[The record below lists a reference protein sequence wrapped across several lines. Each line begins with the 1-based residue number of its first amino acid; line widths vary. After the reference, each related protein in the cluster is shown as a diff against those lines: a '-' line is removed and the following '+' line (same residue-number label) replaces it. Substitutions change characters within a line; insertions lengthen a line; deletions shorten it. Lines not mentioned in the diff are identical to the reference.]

1 MPLAHRSA
9 SRIVSLARTRPHLL
23 PSLSTP
29 STQRHIHLEGFGDL
43 VTSTANAISSIH
55 SNVGIPW
62 WATIPLVGV
71 AINVVWRYPAMRYAR
86 YVQNKQVELEPLVTA
101 WRYRHEKNS
110 VLFYK
115 PPEVDPEEP
124 GRGHWKGIEERSKW
138 IRTRDTARIMRLTRK
153 SRRRIHKTFGAQGW
167 KKLPT
172 FLSAVPLIVVSEAL
186 RRLCGAPI
194 TWISHW
200 SGLASTGAQPGTLL
214 DTSGLFDQTL
224 EQGGCLWFVDL
235 TAMDSYHILP
245 AICSAMLA
253 KSVWGRFSR
262 AQIMELL
269 GRSHKEDGMFT
280 GHFSPMN
287 RGFMRASLVI
297 PMFPL
302 LAADLPS
309 AVFLYWVTSL
319 SLNVVNDTLL
329 RKSLPAR
336 PPKLTDSRIR
346 ISDLIFLKCPK
357 Q

>member
-9 SRIVSLARTRPHLL
+9 SRIASLARTRPHLL

-29 STQRHIHLEGFGDL
+29 STQRHIHFEGFGDL
-43 VTSTANAISSIH
+43 VTLTANAMSSIH
-55 SNVGIPW
+55 SNAGIPW
-62 WATIPLVGV
+62 LATIPLVGV
-71 AINVVWRYPAMRYAR
+71 AFNVVWRYPAMRYAR

-101 WRYRHEKNS
+101 WKHRHTKNVV
-110 VLFYK
+110 VLHK

-124 GRGHWKGIEERSKW
+124 GRGHWKDIEERSKMT
-138 IRTRDTARIMRLTRK
+138 RTRDNAKILRLTRK
-153 SRRRIHKTFGAQGW
+153 SRRRIYKTFGAQGW

-172 FLSAVPLIVVSEAL
+172 FLSVVPFIAVSEAL

-200 SGLASTGAQPGTLL
+200 SGLASTDAQSGAFL
-214 DTSGLFDQTL
+214 DTSRLFDQTL

-235 TAMDSYHILP
+235 TAMDSYYILP
-245 AICSAMLA
+245 AICSAILA

-269 GRSHKEDGMFT
+269 GQGHKKDDMFT

-287 RGFMRASLVI
+287 RGFMRATLVI
-297 PMFPL
+297 PMLPL
-302 LAADLPS
+302 LAANLPS

-319 SLNVVNDTLL
+319 SLNIVNDNLL
-329 RKSLPAR
+329 RKSLPVR
-336 PPKLTDSRIR
+336 PSKLTMSEARIYD
-346 ISDLIFLKCPK
+346 IVYLKCPK
-357 Q
+357 K